1 MNLYDAVPDK
11 RSSHYVKWV
20 LVGAITIMGL
30 ALVITLS
37 LLWICLLSKKERA
50 ARRYI
55 EVKDQVNPESSRKDD
70 GISNLTLLFSTEKNI
85 TNFCPFLL
93 CKY

>member
-1 MNLYDAVPDK
+1 L
-11 RSSHYVKWV
+11 

-55 EVKDQVNPESSRKDD
+55 EVKDQVKQESSRKDD
-70 GISNLTLLFSTEKNI
+70 GISK
-85 TNFCPFLL
+85 
-93 CKY
+93 